1 MQRIQSKENPTI
13 HCTETRN
20 PSTCSPVFPPGSCT
34 TRTVFPR
41 QSGSCMNDV
50 ILSITQAFISKSSYK
65 CINMKV
71 DQCGWVEAL
80 QRKQKS
86 RELKHLKYFWIVA
99 VMLSVYGFVTGKET
113 FKKRDFLWSG
123 RNDRQ

>member
-41 QSGSCMNDV
+41 QSGSCMKDV
-50 ILSITQAFISKSSYK
+50 ILSITQVFISKSSYK

-86 RELKHLKYFWIVA
+86 RELKHLK
-99 VMLSVYGFVTGKET
+99 LKNT
-113 FKKRDFLWSG
+113 FGL
-123 RNDRQ
+123 